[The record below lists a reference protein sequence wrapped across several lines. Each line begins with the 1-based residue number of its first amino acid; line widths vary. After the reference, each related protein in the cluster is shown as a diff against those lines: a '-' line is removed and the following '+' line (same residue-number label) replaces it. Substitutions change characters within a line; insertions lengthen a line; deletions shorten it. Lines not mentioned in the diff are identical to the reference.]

1 MTSNHPC
8 RKIPLTFTGLYI
20 TAMTKVNSPRRI
32 TIREVAAQAGVS
44 AQTVSRV
51 LNDHPDVA
59 EHTRARVRAVIAQL
73 GYLPN
78 GIARSLVTQRSW
90 LLGVVASGFQLFGP
104 AQLLTGIE
112 QQAREL
118 GWSVILQVADAST
131 PQAYAR
137 VLAELVAQ
145 NVAGI
150 IWAYPELHTERDRAL
165 RLRLQAPPI
174 VFLSMAPQPGAATLN
189 VDNRYGARLATEHLI
204 ARGYRH
210 IGIITGPLTLWSA
223 QQRMFGWQDALKA
236 NDRAPSRQ
244 RVVEGD
250 WTSAGGA
257 SCLRR
262 LLERSPETDA
272 VFVSNDQMALGVLK
286 AADQLGRRVPDDLGV
301 VGFDDI
307 PEAAFFKPALTTVRH
322 DLLELG
328 RLAVRELHRVIQAH
342 QSGQPATAMSLVLQ
356 PQLVVRESA

>member
-1 MTSNHPC
+1 MPEVKSH
-8 RKIPLTFTGLYI
+8 
-20 TAMTKVNSPRRI
+20 RRI

-51 LNDHPDVA
+51 MNSHPDVSDQ
-59 EHTRARVRAVIAQL
+59 TRARVLAVIAEL
-73 GYLPN
+73 GYRPN
-78 GIARSLVTQRSW
+78 GIARSLVTRRSP
-90 LLGVVASGFQLFGP
+90 LLGVVASGFQFFGP

-118 GWSVILQVADAST
+118 GWSLILQVADSPT
-131 PQAYAR
+131 PQAHEHA
-137 VLAELVAQ
+137 LAQLIAQ

-150 IWAYPELHTERDRAL
+150 IWAYPELGERPFRSHV
-165 RLRLQAPPI
+165 QPPPT
-174 VFLSMAPQPGAATLN
+174 VFLSMAPQPEAATLN

-204 ARGYRH
+204 ERGYRH
-210 IGIITGPLTLWSA
+210 IGIITGPLALWSS
-223 QQRMFGWQDALKA
+223 QQRKLGWQDALIA
-236 NDRAPSRQ
+236 NGRTPLKKQVA
-244 RVVEGD
+244 EGD
-250 WTSAGGA
+250 WSAASGA
-257 SCLRR
+257 AGLRQ
-262 LLERSPETDA
+262 LLRQYPKLDA

-328 RLAVRELHRVIQAH
+328 RLAVCELHRVIQTQ
-342 QSGQPATAMSLVLQ
+342 QSDRPATTTSLVLQ
-356 PQLVVRESA
+356 PQLIVRESA

>member
-1 MTSNHPC
+1 M
-8 RKIPLTFTGLYI
+8 
-20 TAMTKVNSPRRI
+20 AKVNSPRRV

-44 AQTVSRV
+44 TQTVSRV

-59 EHTRARVRAVIAQL
+59 EQTRARVQAVIAQL
-73 GYLPN
+73 GYLPS
-78 GIARSLVTQRSW
+78 GIARSLATQRSQ

-112 QQAREL
+112 QQARAL

-131 PQAYAR
+131 SQACAHALAR
-137 VLAELVAQ
+137 LVAQ

-150 IWAYPELHTERDRAL
+150 IWAYPELRAERDQAFCLHFQAL
-165 RLRLQAPPI
+165 PT
-174 VFLSMAPQPGAATLN
+174 VFLSMAPQPNAATLN
-189 VDNRYGARLATEHLI
+189 IDNRYGARLATEHLI

-210 IGIITGPLTLWSA
+210 IGIITGPLALWSA
-223 QQRMFGWQDALKA
+223 QQRMLGWQDAL
-236 NDRAPSRQ
+236 RASGRMSSEQ
-244 RVVEGD
+244 LVVEGD
-250 WTSAGGA
+250 WTAFSGA
-257 SCLRR
+257 SCLRQ
-262 LLERSPETDA
+262 LLKRAPEIDA
-272 VFVSNDQMALGVLK
+272 VFVSNDQMALGALK

-342 QSGQPATAMSLVLQ
+342 QSGQPAAATSLVIQ